1 MTKANLKRLEEGKL
15 YYSISEVCTMTGLE
29 QHVLRYW
36 ESEFPQLR
44 PKKNRSGN
52 RAYRAKE
59 IKIIRY
65 IKYLLY
71 EEMYTIPGAKKK
83 MADAN
88 MADMEGQLTLLRVPA
103 TPPPAPQPAP
113 DSPKTASVQA
123 HAVSGNGHVSLDHGS
138 RAEESSGDVMTA
150 QAENPSTPA
159 TAAAAE
165 RVQAVDGDAS
175 HAHDGGEA
183 AARLR
188 EELRR
193 VKQELQSLLSALAAT
208 GRSAPSTCFPPP
220 TWFPRISAASAMPC
234 STSARTRWNCAADP
248 PRIWPWTAPGST
260 RPAWWRKDF
269 PRNLTST
276 STSARLSEK
285 PSATA
290 R

>member
-15 YYSISEVCTMTGLE
+15 YYSISEVCTMTNLE

-88 MADMEGQLTLLRVPA
+88 MSDLDGQLMLLRVPA
-103 TPPPAPQPAP
+103 AAP
-113 DSPKTASVQA
+113 VQA
-123 HAVSGNGHVSLDHGS
+123 AAPETESYKAAPEDAVSDAEDNGSENGSGNGTALGHPDYQ
-138 RAEESSGDVMTA
+138 AEEAAAPD
-150 QAENPSTPA
+150 AEN
-159 TAAAAE
+159 
-165 RVQAVDGDAS
+165 S
-175 HAHDGGEA
+175 HSHSRDGGEA

-188 EELRR
+188 EELKR
-193 VKQELQSLLSALAAT
+193 VKQELQSLLSTLA
-208 GRSAPSTCFPPP
+208 G
-220 TWFPRISAASAMPC
+220 PRGNSP
-234 STSARTRWNCAADP
+234 
-248 PRIWPWTAPGST
+248 
-260 RPAWWRKDF
+260 
-269 PRNLTST
+269 
-276 STSARLSEK
+276 
-285 PSATA
+285 
-290 R
+290 

>member
-15 YYSISEVCTMTGLE
+15 YYSISEVCSMTGLE

-88 MADMEGQLTLLRVPA
+88 MSDLDGQLTLLRVPPTIPVDEA
-103 TPPPAPQPAP
+103 DT
-113 DSPKTASVQA
+113 DS
-123 HAVSGNGHVSLDHGS
+123 D
-138 RAEESSGDVMTA
+138 
-150 QAENPSTPA
+150 
-159 TAAAAE
+159 
-165 RVQAVDGDAS
+165 S
-175 HAHDGGEA
+175 HAGDGGQVA
-183 AARLR
+183 TKLR

-193 VKQELQSLLSALAAT
+193 VKQELQSLLMALAPS
-208 GRSAPSTCFPPP
+208 GR
-220 TWFPRISAASAMPC
+220 
-234 STSARTRWNCAADP
+234 
-248 PRIWPWTAPGST
+248 
-260 RPAWWRKDF
+260 
-269 PRNLTST
+269 
-276 STSARLSEK
+276 
-285 PSATA
+285 
-290 R
+290 